1 MGGSQS
7 SANTRTVEV
16 DESGNPILTGNV
28 HRRLQGLP
36 ESQEKDVQQ
45 GVPEG
50 ISVFQHSENHKI
62 KAEEF
67 ARAVEEVEAK
77 FIKQTGSPVCQD
89 LQQEVYNC
97 YQEHYKESL
106 RAETITGRN
115 VKEAETITGRN
126 VKEAETITGRNVKEA
141 ETITGRNV
149 KGAETITGRNGRN
162 YNRQKCEGAETI
174 TGRNV
179 KGAETITGRNVKEAE
194 TITGR
199 NVKEAETITGRN
211 VKEAE
216 TITGRNVKGQKL

>member
-16 DESGNPILTGNV
+16 DESGNPIVFLTGNV

-50 ISVFQHSENHKI
+50 MALSREQVEAMRRQIENEYRQRIIDTHSENHKI

-106 RAETITGRN
+106 RCSTQVKAFTQAVERERRN
-115 VKEAETITGRN
+115 ALISSK
-126 VKEAETITGRNVKEA
+126 
-141 ETITGRNV
+141 
-149 KGAETITGRNGRN
+149 
-162 YNRQKCEGAETI
+162 QS
-174 TGRNV
+174 
-179 KGAETITGRNVKEAE
+179 
-194 TITGR
+194 
-199 NVKEAETITGRN
+199 
-211 VKEAE
+211 
-216 TITGRNVKGQKL
+216 